1 MKPVGTGGNGV
12 VQMERAMN
20 MTKKC
25 TGMDA
30 KLADVLLAPDS
41 VSADVKAHVAECESC
56 RAELE
61 ELRSTI
67 ALLDTW
73 KTPEPSPYFMT
84 RFRARLAELRV
95 APQASWLE
103 RLRARFAYGH
113 SFHVKPLAA
122 MALTVVLLVGGGVY
136 LDLTGWESHPAA
148 PQADAAVVNDL
159 QTLDNNAQLLDQ
171 LESISNNDTD
181 AN

>member
-1 MKPVGTGGNGV
+1 
-12 VQMERAMN
+12 MERAMN
-20 MTKKC
+20 IAKKC
-25 TGMDA
+25 TGMEG

-41 VSADVKAHVAECESC
+41 VSAKVKAHVAECESC

-67 ALLDTW
+67 ALLDVW

-84 RFRARLAELRV
+84 RFGARLAELRA
-95 APQASWLE
+95 APPANWFAKM
-103 RLRARFAYGH
+103 RARILYGP
-113 SFHVKPLAA
+113 SMHVRPLAA
-122 MALTVVLLVGGGVY
+122 MALTVVMLLGGGVY
-136 LDLTGWESHPAA
+136 LDLASWQKPAA
-148 PQADAAVVNDL
+148 VQGEAAVVNDL

-171 LESISNNDTD
+171 LETISNNDTD